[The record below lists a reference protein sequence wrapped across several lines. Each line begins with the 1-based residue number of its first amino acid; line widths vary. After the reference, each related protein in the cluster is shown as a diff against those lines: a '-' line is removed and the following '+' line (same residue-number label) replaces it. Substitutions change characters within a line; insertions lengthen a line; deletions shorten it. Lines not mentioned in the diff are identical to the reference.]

1 MAKVYKNNAGSLKA
15 DLTESFICNS
25 LGFDMDSAK
34 EYPVSE
40 WVTEVENNKSEFLK
54 TLSAAEN
61 SSKKIVDIYK
71 NNLERA
77 KKEKALKRLMYKNCM
92 KM

>member
-25 LGFDMDSAK
+25 LGLDMDSAK

-61 SSKKIVDIYK
+61 SSKK
-71 NNLERA
+71 
-77 KKEKALKRLMYKNCM
+77 NCRYL
-92 KM
+92 